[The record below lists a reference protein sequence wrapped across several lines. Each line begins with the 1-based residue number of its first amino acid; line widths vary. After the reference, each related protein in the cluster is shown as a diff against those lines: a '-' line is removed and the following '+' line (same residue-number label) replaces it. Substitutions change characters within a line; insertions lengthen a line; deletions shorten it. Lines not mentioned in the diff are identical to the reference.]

1 MGAALTVDR
10 EAWLAWRRGGIGASD
25 VAAILGISPFAS
37 PWSVWADKCGLLP
50 PEPENEYMAAGRW
63 LEAAI
68 GPWFAHETGLTVAGE
83 QSWCSHPEIPWARAT
98 PDGFVH
104 DGPTFLHTSI
114 TDALGSLEI
123 KVTGPGR
130 RWETIPEHY
139 QAQGQW
145 QMFVTSM
152 PKTWFAVLHGRRLEV
167 YELDRDDADI
177 DLMLK
182 RAEHFWTWHVT
193 EGVAPDT
200 DGHDATLRALAALYP
215 TAVPKSSV
223 AIDPIA
229 GALSMLAAAK
239 AAAKAAKA
247 EEDAASAVIRW
258 AMKDA
263 HEGTVA
269 GKRAVTLASQTRK
282 TTCKHCGTEDESP
295 PFRVLRPAKE
305 FAT

>member
-1 MGAALTVDR
+1 MTVDR

-50 PEPENEYMAAGRW
+50 PEPEDDYMAAGRW

-68 GPWFAHETGLTVAGE
+68 GPWFAHETGLIVAGE
-83 QSWCSHPEIPWARAT
+83 QSWCSHPDHPWARAT

-104 DGPTFLHTSI
+104 DGPAASI
-114 TDALGSLEI
+114 TSALGSLEI

-130 RWETIPEHY
+130 RYDVIPEHY

-167 YELDRDDADI
+167 YELERDEADI
-177 DLMLK
+177 DLMAK
-182 RAEHFWTWHVT
+182 RAWRFWSDHVVA
-193 EGVAPDT
+193 GAAPDT

-215 TAVPKSSV
+215 TATPKSSV
-223 AIDPIA
+223 AIDNIA
-229 GALSMLAAAK
+229 GALPMLAHAK
-239 AAAKAAKA
+239 AAVKAAEADEK
-247 EEDAASAVIRW
+247 AASAVIRW

-263 HEGTVA
+263 HEGTIG
-269 GKRAVTLASQTRK
+269 GKRVVTLGSQTRK
-282 TTCKHCGTEDESP
+282 TTCKHCGAEDVSA
-295 PFRVLRPAKE
+295 PFRVLRPAKGSS
-305 FAT
+305 